1 MRMEVIMDEMKLKLS
16 TNLMRR
22 MVAKALTKVIFNK
35 FGIRAGITVNG
46 LEAEMKDGKIRF
58 HIDMDGVIDEDAL
71 LKINRLID

>member
-1 MRMEVIMDEMKLKLS
+1 MDEMKIKLS
-16 TNLMRR
+16 TKFMRG
-22 MVAKALTKVIFNK
+22 MIAKALTKVMFSK
-35 FGIRAGITVNG
+35 FGVRAGITVNG